1 MNLARIRSRARV
13 GIAAPLVVVE
23 AHLSNG
29 LPSISLVGLP
39 ETAVKESKDR
49 VRSAILN
56 SGFEFPARR
65 IVVNLAPA
73 ELPKEGGRFDLAV
86 ALAILV
92 ASGQIPSSAVED
104 YEFLGELGL
113 DGAVRPIR
121 GVLPASMAALK
132 NQKQLVVP
140 ARNAQEALMPMGARV
155 FAIRS
160 LLELSAHLSGV
171 SPMDFAIKVDV
182 EVQVADNQLD
192 LSEVRGQFQAKKALE
207 IAAAGQHNLLFFGPP
222 GTGKTLLA
230 SRLPG
235 ILPPLTDDQRL
246 EVAAIH
252 SIAGYSFLNRSQRP
266 FRAPHH
272 TTSGVALV
280 GGGSNPKP
288 GEISLAHSG
297 VLFLDELP
305 EFSRQVLD
313 VLREPLEN
321 GEIVISRAARKVTYP
336 AQFQLIAAMN
346 PTPGGY
352 SAEDTRSSHYTPA
365 QIQKYLSRISG
376 PFLDRI
382 DMQVEVAPVSP
393 RLLSM
398 PSQEESSR
406 TVQKRVLLA
415 VNRQLERQ
423 GKLNARLGPA
433 ELEQHC
439 KLSGSDLEYLYQVME
454 RLRLSARSYH
464 RILKV
469 TRTIADLALITQPDR
484 SHLVQAIGYRQ
495 LDKILK

>member
-1 MNLARIRSRARV
+1 MNLARIRARARV
-13 GIAAPLVVVE
+13 GIAAPLVIVE

-29 LPSISLVGLP
+29 LPSMSLVGLP

-73 ELPKEGGRFDLAV
+73 ELPKEGGRFDLAI
-86 ALAILV
+86 ALSILV
-92 ASGQIPSSAVED
+92 ASGQIPAISVED

-113 DGAVRPIR
+113 DGAVRPIK

-132 NQKQLVVP
+132 NQKQLVIP
-140 ARNAQEALMPMGARV
+140 ARNAQEALMPEGARI
-155 FAIRS
+155 FAIRT
-160 LLELSAHLSGV
+160 LLELSAHLTGITL
-171 SPMDFAIKVDV
+171 MDYAIKESLV
-182 EVQVADNQLD
+182 EKDADNQPD
-192 LSEVRGQFQAKKALE
+192 LSEVRGQIQAKKALE

-235 ILPPLTDDQRL
+235 ILPPLTDSQRL

-280 GGGSNPKP
+280 GGGANPKP

-305 EFSRQVLD
+305 EFPRSVLD

-321 GEIVISRAARKVTYP
+321 GEIVISRAARKVRYP

-352 SAEDTRSSHYTPA
+352 SAEDTRSGHYTPA

-382 DMQVEVAPVSP
+382 DMQVEVGPVSP

-398 PSQEESSR
+398 PTQEESSR
-406 TVQKRVLLA
+406 VVQKRVLQA
-415 VNRQLERQ
+415 VDQQLTRQ
-423 GKLNARLGPA
+423 GKLNARLRPA

-439 KLSGSDLEYLYQVME
+439 KLSSSDLEYLHLVME
-454 RLRLSARSYH
+454 RLKLSARSYH

-469 TRTIADLALITQPDR
+469 TRTIADLSLTKQPDR
-484 SHLVQAIGYRQ
+484 NHLIQAIGYRQ